1 MAGILHLSL
10 KVTVTTSILV
20 QKPHKQ
26 ILLETSRSASF
37 FISLI
42 QVIEKSIQKY
52 GGNSVEE
59 HETKL

>member
-10 KVTVTTSILV
+10 KVATSILV

-42 QVIEKSIQKY
+42 QLI
-52 GGNSVEE
+52 
-59 HETKL
+59 